1 MEQIIIV
8 GGFHEM
14 IELCEDAGREVIGIL
29 DLVDDTSYLGYPILG
44 KDENADEILT
54 EFAMAAVKV
63 LKIAKPLS
71 KKIIDCSFMLK
82 VS

>member
-44 KDENADEILT
+44 KDENVLSVKWAGRWHIIL
-54 EFAMAAVKV
+54 VCK
-63 LKIAKPLS
+63 
-71 KKIIDCSFMLK
+71 
-82 VS
+82 